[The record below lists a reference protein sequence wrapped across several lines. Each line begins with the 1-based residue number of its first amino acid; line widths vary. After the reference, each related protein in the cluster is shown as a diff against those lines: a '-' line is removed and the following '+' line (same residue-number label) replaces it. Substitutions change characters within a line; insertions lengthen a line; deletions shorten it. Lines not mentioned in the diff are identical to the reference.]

1 MVKARLA
8 TKLSF
13 ADLRDSSAILIGA
26 FTNRWSAQ
34 LVQGLRYRLGI
45 SLGIP
50 WIVDSATGKKWL
62 LAGKTDA
69 GLVNEDYILLCRLT
83 HAQTGGFVVIAAG
96 LTQYGTEEAG
106 RILSDPDSL
115 APLLRR
121 VTPDWRNKNLELVLH
136 SRVLGETSTAPE
148 LVASYVW

>member
-1 MVKARLA
+1 
-8 TKLSF
+8 
-13 ADLRDSSAILIGA
+13 
-26 FTNRWSAQ
+26 
-34 LVQGLRYRLGI
+34 
-45 SLGIP
+45 
-50 WIVDSATGKKWL
+50 VDSATGKKWL

-69 GLVNEDYILLCRLT
+69 GLANEDYILLCRLT
-83 HAQTGGFVVIAAG
+83 HVQTGGFVVIAGG

-121 VTPDWRNKNLELVLH
+121 VPPDWRNKNLELVLH